1 MTQEHKKLLISTL
14 IATRSMACFLD
25 SNVHRLQRTQE
36 HANLTLDMGSANL
49 RLKEMSKYSLHFA

>member
-1 MTQEHKKLLISTL
+1 
-14 IATRSMACFLD
+14 MACFLD